1 MVSMGWTYLAGA
13 SCLVEAVTG
22 DDSVGVT
29 MFCPDGRVLKL
40 GPPTNGRRWLGRWR
54 RKSPEDYVP
63 KCVRSRRA
71 PKDTLDGGTIT
82 VTDEDGLQKEVVAKK
97 TAVMMPSCPLALRVQ
112 LVSLNMSSRYFFNY

>member
-1 MVSMGWTYLAGA
+1 MA
-13 SCLVEAVTG
+13 AVTG

-29 MFCPDGRVLKL
+29 MCCPEGRVLKL
-40 GPPTNGRRWLGRWR
+40 VPPTNSKPWLGGRT
-54 RKSPEDYVP
+54 RKSREDYVP

-97 TAVMMPSCPLALRVQ
+97 TGVMLPSCPLALRVQ
-112 LVSLNMSSRYFFNY
+112 LVSLNMSSRYFFNYQ